1 MSQTK
6 KTLYVILILAGMVA
20 IICCMVAILV
30 AGFGIMGFSVFTIMG
45 SEANEIT
52 VEPVLVEMEESEL
65 EPLDSID
72 EATGSEGPLI
82 DVFAPDKALE
92 QAYETLYT
100 LENSLIPLADP
111 RELAQRLKG
120 IQNIPE
126 TLETAPVEYEVGD
139 LKTFWLTNLGNN
151 QNFEQETQLAYKTDH
166 AYFWIDTR
174 VSYNEAHLSALA
186 EAFENQMYPT
196 NRAFFGSE
204 WSPGIDNDV
213 RLYIVYARGLGSS
226 VAGYFSSID
235 SVHPLANPYSN
246 AHETFMLNADTIGLN
261 EVFTYGVLAH
271 EFQHM
276 IHWYQDMNETTWLN
290 EGFSELAT
298 LLNGYYTG
306 GFDRLYLMNT
316 DIQLNDWPNDQRATT
331 PHYGASFLFVT
342 YFLDR
347 FGDEATQALVA
358 HPQNGMVSIDLVLE
372 EIDTRDGL
380 TGELIGADDLFR
392 DWAVTNLLNDPA
404 VIDGRYAY
412 ASLPTLSPAAM
423 TDYIMDCDQVTIDEA
438 VSQYGVDAY
447 QLQCLGGNVTV
458 TFEGK
463 SLVGLLPASAYS
475 GDYAFWS
482 NKGDHSNMRLTREF
496 DLSGLAGTEDVTLSY
511 RLWYD
516 IETDYDYVYLLVSE
530 NGADWQFIE
539 TPNGTD
545 ADPVGNNLGWGYNDV
560 SGGWIEETIDLSAY
574 AGQSI
579 WLRFE
584 YVTDA
589 AVNGEGLLLDDVSF
603 PAVDYFSDFEEDDGG
618 WQAEGFVRIGNF
630 LPQTYL
636 VSTIEV
642 MKDGSI
648 EVTKWDLSDE
658 NQSSRVYDFDNEVD
672 SVVFVVSG
680 STRFTRTKAQYL
692 LQID

>member
-1 MSQTK
+1 MRQNN
-6 KTLYVILILAGMVA
+6 KTLMIILI
-20 IICCMVAILV
+20 I
-30 AGFGIMGFSVFTIMG
+30 AGFFVVFCCLAVVIIGVLGFVNFSTLSPINDGPVEVTQ
-45 SEANEIT
+45 
-52 VEPVLVEMEESEL
+52 EPVSIEMEEYDPK
-65 EPLDSID
+65 PLNEAVEGSVD
-72 EATGSEGPLI
+72 EN
-82 DVFAPDKALE
+82 VAPGIIVADETLQ

-100 LENSLIPLADP
+100 LENTLIPLADP

-120 IQNIPE
+120 IKNIPE

-139 LKTFWLTNLGNN
+139 LKNFWLTNLSTT
-151 QNFEQETQLAYKTDH
+151 QNFEQETRLAYKTDH

-174 VSYNEAHLSALA
+174 VTYDQAHLSALA
-186 EAFENQMYPT
+186 EAFENQIYLT

-246 AHETFMLNADTIGLN
+246 AHETFMLNADTIRLN
-261 EVFTYGVLAH
+261 DTFTYGVLAH

-276 IHWYQDMNETTWLN
+276 IHWYQDMNESTWLN

-347 FGDEATQALVA
+347 FGEEATKALVA
-358 HPQNGMVSIDLVLE
+358 HSQNGMVSIDLVLE
-372 EIDTRDGL
+372 DMDARDGL

-404 VIDGRYAY
+404 VMDGRYAY
-412 ASLPTLSPAAM
+412 SSLPNLTTAAM
-423 TDYIMDCDQVTIDEA
+423 TDSFMDCDQVTFQDA
-438 VSQYGVDAY
+438 VSQYGVDSF
-447 QLQCLGGNVTV
+447 QLQCRGGNVTV
-458 TFEGK
+458 TFEGQ
-463 SLVGLLPASAYS
+463 SLVSLLPVTAYS

-482 NKGDHSNMRLTREF
+482 NKGDHSDMRLTRQF
-496 DLSGLAGTEDVTLSY
+496 DLTGLDSTDDVTLTY

-516 IETDYDYVYLLVSE
+516 IETDYDYVYLLVSD
-530 NGADWQFIE
+530 NGEDWEFIE
-539 TPNGTD
+539 TPNGTN
-545 ADPVGNNLGWGYNDV
+545 ADPVGNNYGWGYNGV
-560 SGGWIEETIDLSAY
+560 SGGWIEESIDLSDY

-589 AVNGEGLLLDDVSF
+589 AVNGEGLLLDDVAF
-603 PAVDYFSDFEEDDGG
+603 PAVNYFNDFEEDEGG
-618 WQAEGFVRIGNF
+618 WLAEGFVRVGNF

-636 VSTIEV
+636 VSTIAV
-642 MKDGSI
+642 MKDGTIQVSAWAMS
-648 EVTKWDLSDE
+648 EE
-658 NQSSRVYDFDNEVD
+658 NQASRSFDFDNEVD
-672 SVVFVVSG
+672 SVVVVVSG
-680 STRFTRTKAQYL
+680 STRFTRTRAQYR

>member
-1 MSQTK
+1 MHQNNK
-6 KTLYVILILAGMVA
+6 KLLIILIIAGIFVFLCCLAVL
-20 IICCMVAILV
+20 IIVVL
-30 AGFGIMGFSVFTIMG
+30 GFVNFSTLTIIEDG
-45 SEANEIT
+45 PVEVSP
-52 VEPVLVEMEESEL
+52 EPVGIEMEEFDPK
-65 EPLDSID
+65 PLN
-72 EATGSEGPLI
+72 EAIEENQ
-82 DVFAPDKALE
+82 DDDNAPDIIVVDE
-92 QAYETLYT
+92 SFQQAYESLSI

-139 LKTFWLTNLGNN
+139 LKTFWLTNLDTN

-166 AYFWIDTR
+166 AYFWIDSR
-174 VSYNEAHLSALA
+174 VSYNEEHLSALA

-204 WSPGIDNDV
+204 WSPGIDNDE

-246 AHETFMLNADTIGLN
+246 AHETFMLNADTIGFN
-261 EVFTYGVLAH
+261 EDFTYGVLAH

-290 EGFSELAT
+290 EGFSELAN

-372 EIDTRDGL
+372 EIDARDGL

-392 DWAVTNLLNDPA
+392 DWAVSNLLNDP
-404 VIDGRYAY
+404 VMMDGRYAY
-412 ASLPTLSPAAM
+412 TSLPTLSPAAM

-447 QLQCLGGNVTV
+447 QLQCPGGNVTV
-458 TFEGK
+458 TFEGQ
-463 SLVGLLPASAYS
+463 SLVNLLPVTAYS

-482 NKGDHSNMRLTREF
+482 NKGDHSDMRLTREF
-496 DLSGLAGTEDVTLSY
+496 DLSGLGETEDATLSY

-530 NGADWQFIE
+530 NGEDWEFIE

-545 ADPVGNNLGWGYNDV
+545 ADPVGNNLGWGYHDV
-560 SGGWIEETIDLSAY
+560 TGGWIEESIDLSAY

-618 WQAEGFVRIGNF
+618 WQAEGFVRLGNF

-636 VSTIEV
+636 VTTIEV
-642 MKDGSI
+642 MKDGTIQVSA
-648 EVTKWDLSDE
+648 WDLSEE
-658 NQSSRVYDFDNEVD
+658 NQASRSYDFDNEID

>member
-65 EPLDSID
+65 EPLDTID

-447 QLQCLGGNVTV
+447 QLQCPGGNVTV
-458 TFEGK
+458 TFEGQ
-463 SLVGLLPASAYS
+463 SLVNLLPVNAFS

-496 DLSGLAGTEDVTLSY
+496 DLSGLAETEDVSLSY

-530 NGADWQFIE
+530 NGEDWQFIE

>member
-1 MSQTK
+1 MRQNN
-6 KTLYVILILAGMVA
+6 KTLLIILIVAGIFVL
-20 IICCMVAILV
+20 ICCLAVFIIGVLGV
-30 AGFGIMGFSVFTIMG
+30 VNFSTLTTIDN
-45 SEANEIT
+45 SSVEVT
-52 VEPVLVEMEESEL
+52 QEPVANEMEEYDPK
-65 EPLDSID
+65 PLNEAIEGSVD
-72 EATGSEGPLI
+72 ENT
-82 DVFAPDKALE
+82 APEIIAADESLQ

-100 LENSLIPLADP
+100 LENTLIPLADP
-111 RELAQRLKG
+111 RDLAQRLQM
-120 IQNIPE
+120 INNIPE
-126 TLETAPVEYEVGD
+126 TVEAPSVEYEVGD
-139 LKTFWLTNLGNN
+139 VKTFWLTNMDTT

-174 VSYNEAHLSALA
+174 VTYDQAHLSALA
-186 EAFENQMYPT
+186 DAFENQMYPT

-246 AHETFMLNADTIGLN
+246 AHETFMLNADAIRLN
-261 EVFTYGVLAH
+261 DTFTYGVLAH

-276 IHWYQDMNETTWLN
+276 IHWYQDMNESTWLN
-290 EGFSELAT
+290 EGFSELAA

-347 FGDEATQALVA
+347 FGDDATQALVA
-358 HPQNGMVSIDLVLE
+358 HPQNGMVSIDRVLAD
-372 EIDTRDGL
+372 IDARDEM
-380 TGELIGADDLFR
+380 TGQLIGADDLFR

-404 VIDGRYAY
+404 VMDGRYAY
-412 ASLPTLSPAAM
+412 TSLPNLSPAAM
-423 TDYIMDCDQVTIDEA
+423 TDYIVDCDQVSIDEA
-438 VSQYGVDAY
+438 VSQYGVDSY
-447 QLQCLGGNVTV
+447 QLQCPGGNVTV
-458 TFEGK
+458 TFEGQ
-463 SLVGLLPASAYS
+463 SLVSLLPVSAYS

-482 NKGDHSNMRLTREF
+482 NKGDHSDMRLTREF
-496 DLSGLAGTEDVTLSY
+496 DLTGLAETDDVTLSY

-530 NGADWQFIE
+530 DGEDWQFIE

-545 ADPVGNNLGWGYNDV
+545 ADPVGNNYGWGYNDV
-560 SGGWIEETIDLSAY
+560 SGGWIEESVDLSAY

-603 PAVDYFSDFEEDDGG
+603 PAVDYFSDFEEDEGG
-618 WQAEGFVRIGNF
+618 WLSEGFVRVGNF

-642 MKDGSI
+642 MKDGTIQVSD
-648 EVTKWDLSDE
+648 WDMEEE
-658 NQSSRVYDFDNEVD
+658 NQASRVYDFDNEID

-680 STRFTRTKAQYL
+680 SARFTRMKAQYL

>member
-1 MSQTK
+1 MRQNN
-6 KTLYVILILAGMVA
+6 KTLLIILIIAGVLA
-20 IICCMVAILV
+20 IICCLAVFIIGVLGVVNFSTLTTIDNSSVGVTQEPVAI
-30 AGFGIMGFSVFTIMG
+30 
-45 SEANEIT
+45 
-52 VEPVLVEMEESEL
+52 EMEEYDPK
-65 EPLDSID
+65 PLNEAIEGSVD
-72 EATGSEGPLI
+72 ENT
-82 DVFAPDKALE
+82 APEIIAADESLQ

-100 LENSLIPLADP
+100 LENTLIPLADP
-111 RELAQRLKG
+111 RDLAQRL
-120 IQNIPE
+120 QMVNDIPE
-126 TLETAPVEYEVGD
+126 TVDAPSVEYEVGD
-139 LKTFWLTNLGNN
+139 VKTFWLTNMDST
-151 QNFEQETQLAYKTDH
+151 QNFEQETRLAYKTDH

-174 VSYNEAHLSALA
+174 VNYNEAHLSALA
-186 EAFENQMYPT
+186 DAFENQIYPT

-246 AHETFMLNADTIGLN
+246 AHETFMLNADAIRLN
-261 EVFTYGVLAH
+261 DTFTYGVLAR

-276 IHWYQDMNETTWLN
+276 IHWYQDMNESTWLN

-331 PHYGASFLFVT
+331 PHYGASFLFIT

-358 HPQNGMVSIDLVLE
+358 HPQNGMASIDLVLA
-372 EIDTRDGL
+372 DMDARDGIND
-380 TGELIGADDLFR
+380 ELIGADDLFR

-404 VIDGRYAY
+404 VMDGRYAY
-412 ASLPTLSPAAM
+412 ASLPNLSAAAM
-423 TDYIMDCDQVTIDEA
+423 TDYIVDCDQVMIDEA
-438 VSQYGVDAY
+438 VSQYGVDSY
-447 QLQCLGGNVTV
+447 QLQCPGGNVTV
-458 TFEGK
+458 SFEGQ
-463 SLVGLLPASAYS
+463 SLVSLLPVSAYS

-482 NKGDHSNMRLTREF
+482 NKGDHSDMRLTREF
-496 DLSGLAGTEDVTLSY
+496 DLTGLAETDDVTLSY

-530 NGADWQFIE
+530 DGEDWQFIE

-545 ADPVGNNLGWGYNDV
+545 ADPVGNNYGWGYNDV
-560 SGGWIEETIDLSAY
+560 SGGWIEESIDLSNY

-603 PAVDYFSDFEEDDGG
+603 PAINYFSDFEEDEGG
-618 WQAEGFVRIGNF
+618 WLSEGFVRVGNF
-630 LPQTYL
+630 LPQAYL

-642 MKDGSI
+642 MKDGTIQVSD
-648 EVTKWDLSDE
+648 WDMGEE
-658 NQSSRVYDFDNEVD
+658 NQASRVYDFDNEID

-680 STRFTRTKAQYL
+680 SARFTRMKAQYL